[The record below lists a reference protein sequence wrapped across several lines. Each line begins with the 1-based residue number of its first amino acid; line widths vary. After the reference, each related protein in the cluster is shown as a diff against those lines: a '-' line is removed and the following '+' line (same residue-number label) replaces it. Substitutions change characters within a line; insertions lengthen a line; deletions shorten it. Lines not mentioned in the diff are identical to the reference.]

1 MTSAQLDK
9 LIIELAADFK
19 PQVKKI
25 ESGIKMTQNHYG
37 RYMQMLSVM
46 AKGDKALGMVFSLA
60 LIKAGANREGVNSA
74 LKILFP

>member
-1 MTSAQLDK
+1 MTTTQLNALVD
-9 LIIELAADFK
+9 ELAADFK
-19 PQVKKI
+19 PQVTKI
-25 ESGIKMTQNHYG
+25 ESGIKTTQNHYG
-37 RYMQMLSVM
+37 SYMQMLSVM